1 LKQILLIS
9 ILTLFIAGCNL
20 TSGANSS
27 LATDTPPPTRTLPFA
42 TDSHTTQETS
52 VPDTGEDST
61 TAPTPAASGD
71 TPVPGILCVE
81 QSDWFEYTV
90 QRGDN
95 LTNIANRTRSTVDEL
110 IEANCLDNPNRIRVG
125 TTIYVP
131 NEPE

>member
-9 ILTLFIAGCNL
+9 MLALFIAGCNL
-20 TSGANSS
+20 TSDANSS
-27 LATDTPPPTRTLPFA
+27 PATATPPPTRTLPFA
-42 TDSHTTQETS
+42 TDTDTTQEAN
-52 VPDTGEDST
+52 VPITADDST
-61 TAPTPAASGD
+61 TPLAVSTSDD
-71 TPVPGILCVE
+71 TPIPGILCVE
-81 QSDWFEYTV
+81 QSDWFEYTI

-95 LTNIANRTRSTVDEL
+95 LTNIAARTRSTVDEL